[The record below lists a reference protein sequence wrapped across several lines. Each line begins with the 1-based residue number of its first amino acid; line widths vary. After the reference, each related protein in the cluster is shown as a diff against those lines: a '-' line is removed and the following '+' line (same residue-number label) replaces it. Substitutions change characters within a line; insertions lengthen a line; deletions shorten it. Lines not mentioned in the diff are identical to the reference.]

1 MSSVENHETSNQPRL
16 LQRMSTP
23 VFILVWLVTV
33 PAAAFA
39 ALLLGIIICIIA
51 GIEHTDAQTRVCL
64 AALVVG
70 FFGSIYLLARAR
82 RPRVSVHQGARSII
96 SAPRSP
102 PTISKPHEETSQ
114 HLKPDFQFN
123 PPNRSLTEPQPVV
136 QIEDGPETRRSSAS
150 DEAIDN
156 ADRSGGPDQFRMID
170 WLQCW
175 KTPAFF
181 GIASVLIPMMAF
193 QGSPT
198 AMDTAIFGC
207 LLASVPWAIVSQLRG
222 LYFDRGA
229 DKLSYPLY
237 FFRRS
242 VRLSE
247 IADANCQ
254 TKPGHDDPFS
264 ILVGLIGLRATDDPR
279 SKRYIVNLSGDFGA
293 RRIVLHSKYKRDQFL
308 SLVRSFAPECRIT
321 RWT

>member
-1 MSSVENHETSNQPRL
+1 MFSVESHETSSQPRL
-16 LQRMSTP
+16 LQRISTP

-39 ALLLGIIICIIA
+39 ALLLGVIICIIA

-96 SAPRSP
+96 NAPRSP
-102 PTISKPHEETSQ
+102 PTISKPHEETNQ
-114 HLKPDFQFN
+114 HLKPNFQPN
-123 PPNRSLTEPQPVV
+123 PPNRPQTEPQPVV
-136 QIEDGPETRRSSAS
+136 QIEDGSEIRRSSVIDDTDGAHGS
-150 DEAIDN
+150 D
-156 ADRSGGPDQFRMID
+156 QVRMID

-175 KTPAFF
+175 KTPVFF

-193 QGSPT
+193 QGSP
-198 AMDTAIFGC
+198 AMDTAIFSC

-254 TKPGHDDPFS
+254 TKTGHDDPFS
-264 ILVGLIGLRATDDPR
+264 ILVGLIGLRATDNPR

-293 RRIVLHSKYKRDQFL
+293 RRIVLHSKYKRDEFL